1 MKIILRFMLFGGVF
15 EWLFCFLFN
24 KEDDEGKKMV
34 MMFIIFLG
42 LFIFNNEI
50 FFIKR
55 FI

>member
-1 MKIILRFMLFGGVF
+1 
-15 EWLFCFLFN
+15 LFN
-24 KEDDEGKKMV
+24 EKDDEGIKMV

-55 FI
+55 IISIFFEIEGGLIV